1 MTPLGLHWQG
11 YCGTAVRPRTCERQ
25 RSSHCTC
32 CGRHVAR
39 NRWVRVTVGL
49 RVIHLV
55 EKSKMWESKRNFLI
69 RARSCWAPAREN
81 KLVGRVC
88 TCVGVCVGGSFLYLW
103 ETDPGPEHRG
113 GTAAHPPKDLHTG
126 TRGCVESQ
134 GMCHPK
140 FPPGGEKLI

>member
-11 YCGTAVRPRTCERQ
+11 YRGTAVRPRTCEGQ

-69 RARSCWAPAREN
+69 RARSRWAPAREN

-88 TCVGVCVGGSFLYLW
+88 TCVGVCVGGSFFIPLGNGPW
-103 ETDPGPEHRG
+103 PRTPGWDCG
-113 GTAAHPPKDLHTG
+113 ASTQGLAHWYP
-126 TRGCVESQ
+126 
-134 GMCHPK
+134 GMC
-140 FPPGGEKLI
+140 GESGDVSPQISAGR